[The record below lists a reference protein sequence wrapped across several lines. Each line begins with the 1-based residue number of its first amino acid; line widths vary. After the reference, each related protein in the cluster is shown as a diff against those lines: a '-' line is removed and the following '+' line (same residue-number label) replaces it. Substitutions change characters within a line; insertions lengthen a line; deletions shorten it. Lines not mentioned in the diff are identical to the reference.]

1 MLTYFQTL
9 QQFSDMCPR
18 LVPGEESVCIRKEFN
33 SHRTGLGHQ
42 HGRRFIVLGH
52 QYGRRDVMWKH
63 SISVELPQFQ
73 AQEETVK
80 IDGKKRAAAG
90 ERGMRVLFS
99 ALTCFY
105 DAPIIWQATVDR
117 VLVSWNF
124 VESFQRF
131 DLNEM
136 QIKMT

>member
-1 MLTYFQTL
+1 MLTYFQLSNSFPT
-9 QQFSDMCPR
+9 C
-18 LVPGEESVCIRKEFN
+18 VPGLSPA
-33 SHRTGLGHQ
+33 
-42 HGRRFIVLGH
+42 
-52 QYGRRDVMWKH
+52 
-63 SISVELPQFQ
+63 ISVELPQFQ
-73 AQEETVK
+73 AHEETVK
-80 IDGKKRAAAG
+80 IDTKKRAGAG

-124 VESFQRF
+124 VESFQRL